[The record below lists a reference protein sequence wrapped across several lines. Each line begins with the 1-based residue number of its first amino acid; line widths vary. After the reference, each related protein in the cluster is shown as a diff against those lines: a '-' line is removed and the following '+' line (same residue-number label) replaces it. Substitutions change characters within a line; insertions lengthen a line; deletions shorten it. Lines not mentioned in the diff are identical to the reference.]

1 MHQHGPNDLSGPVRG
16 TNAWWQGTGAPPVVT
31 EEGASVL
38 TTSEKGK
45 RMARGKRGARSNSTE
60 RIRMDVVERVRREIA
75 AGNYD
80 SPQKWESALDRLLE
94 RLDRD

>member
-16 TNAWWQGTGAPPVVT
+16 TSTWWQGTGASPIVPD
-31 EEGASVL
+31 EGASVL

-45 RMARGKRGARSNSTE
+45 RMARGKRGARSNNDGV
-60 RIRMDVVERVRREIA
+60 RMDVVERVRREIA